1 MNDYQIALTNVNFDD
16 TYNNVLLF
24 DSRQIQEAY
33 FKVNTLFEN
42 APKCNFKASTLLN
55 TSLTYEADPNID
67 LANILMSNYA
77 IVKQPNGKYLYYFV
91 MNAFQVCDNL
101 IRLDLELDVCQTFL
115 TDLTFSDAVIK
126 RYHINRFLPSYESG
140 KVCFNLKSDSDLLI
154 NEPINPKAQ
163 RFIDEKKVYSK
174 FATTLDINDSY
185 TRFFDTNILGFEYIF
200 CVANQKY
207 NLEKASGESVEVT
220 INNSV
225 YTHSDLDSGKDI
237 ESSVA
242 IFCVPIYKKN
252 SQNKIYFQVGT
263 NFVEWS
269 DLAYKYFM
277 NKNNG
282 ASYIYSTKMSARQP
296 FTQFNALTESNFGE
310 INSNGDLIIPT
321 TSGDGNF
328 YFCKGQERVYFSSGY
343 ALVNIQREYL
353 SDRNTL
359 ISVWGD
365 SYFKVNFNIAD
376 IKNSA
381 HSIDFNPKKLANQVC
396 TLKLSNINGSK
407 KEYEPLKLG
416 AHFIRNEKDYYDI
429 SPLNVLWHEPLVP
442 DITKQNLAITGTLY
456 TGAYNYD
463 GLIDTFDNTLMLSQD
478 QLALFMANNKNF
490 MQQKVVENVG
500 RGLKGISSGFVNY
513 VEGNYG
519 GAITSVLNSTVDIF
533 QDVINTSYVLD
544 NLENAPDTLKNANGN
559 VIINILAT
567 NDNLNPR
574 LELYQALP
582 TDLQS
587 FDDFTNQFGY
597 AYGKLGNINN
607 AMRVRKYFN
616 YVQAEV
622 QEVYSDKLNIS
633 NEVHNKIKQIFK
645 NGVRLWNVES
655 GDQVVTFDVNEHE
668 NYERWL
674 DNEQ

>member
-1 MNDYQIALTNVNFDD
+1 MLDYQIALTNVNFDD

-33 FKVNTLFEN
+33 FKINTLFEN

-55 TSLTYEADPNID
+55 TTLTYEADPNID

-126 RYHINRFLPSYESG
+126 RYHINRFRETSQGSNNI
-140 KVCFNLKSDSDLLI
+140 VFNINKNNTDLVI
-154 NEPINPKAQ
+154 NEPIDRKAQ
-163 RFIDEKKVYSK
+163 HFIKNEILIPEYLSGLFNEDEKNKYK
-174 FATTLDINDSY
+174 L
-185 TRFFDTNILGFEYIF
+185 FFENNILGWLYVYCVPNHEYVFKNIL
-200 CVANQKY
+200 NQDLVK
-207 NLEKASGESVEVT
+207 K
-220 INNSV
+220 INSV
-225 YTHSDLDSGKDI
+225 GYYQYIGDGSIMEGACS
-237 ESSVA
+237 
-242 IFCVPIYKKN
+242 IFCVPVYRYTAKNQIYIKN
-252 SQNKIYFQVGT
+252 GENKYLYSNEAMRYFLE
-263 NFVEWS
+263 N
-269 DLAYKYFM
+269 
-277 NKNNG
+277 NNG
-282 ASYIYSTKMSARQP
+282 ASYVYASKFTTRMP
-296 FTQFNALTESNFGE
+296 FKQFNALFDEGAGTFDAEGN
-310 INSNGDLIIPT
+310 LIINVNPINENEYFIDSLKNAFINTYGQNYIYNVRKEFLIPYKNEIELPYFQT
-321 TSGDGNF
+321 TFTKDEI
-328 YFCKGQERVYFSSGY
+328 KQ
-343 ALVNIQREYL
+343 
-353 SDRNTL
+353 
-359 ISVWGD
+359 SVHD
-365 SYFKVNFNIAD
+365 PK
-376 IKNSA
+376 
-381 HSIDFNPKKLANQVC
+381 FNPKMMSQQVA
-396 TLKLSNINGSK
+396 TLKLSTCNGSK
-407 KEYEPLKLG
+407 KDYEIIKLLDSYGELSFQYINSEPL
-416 AHFIRNEKDYYDI
+416 I
-429 SPLNVLWHEPLVP
+429 P
-442 DITKQNLAITGTLY
+442 DITRTNLALSGSVFY

-490 MQQKVVENVG
+490 MQQKTLERVGNVG
-500 RGLKGISSGFVNY
+500 KGVMGAVGNLSSGNY
-513 VEGNYG
+513 AN
-519 GAITSVLNSTVDIF
+519 AITGVGNTAVDLI
-533 QDVINTSYVLD
+533 QDIANTNYVLD
-544 NLENAPDTLKNANGN
+544 NLENAPDTLKNANGSVVLN
-559 VIINILAT
+559 LVAT
-567 NDNLNPR
+567 DKNPYPK